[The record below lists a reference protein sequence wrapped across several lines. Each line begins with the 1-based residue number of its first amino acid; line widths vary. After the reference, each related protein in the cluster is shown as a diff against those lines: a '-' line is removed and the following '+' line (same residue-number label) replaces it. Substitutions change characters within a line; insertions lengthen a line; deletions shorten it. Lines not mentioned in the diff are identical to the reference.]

1 MRGFLLRRLGSAL
14 FVLFSLTLL
23 TFIIARLAP
32 GDPILQMMGNRRD
45 PVRYAALQQ
54 QYGLDQPLPVQY
66 LHYVGG
72 LLHGDL
78 GMSFQYPGRPVTTI
92 LAAGLPVSLKLGLGA
107 LLLST
112 LVGVPLGVLAALRR
126 NGPADRLIT
135 TLMLGLFSIPS
146 FVLVGLLV
154 WLDLALY
161 RAGWPALPVAGL
173 EQPASWVLPTFVLA
187 ASSMGYI
194 ARITRSSMIE
204 VLGQD
209 YIRTARSKGL
219 STVAILG
226 RHGLRNAL
234 LPLLTVLG
242 PSVAFLVTGAFVVE
256 KLFNLPGIGN
266 TTIQSIG
273 QRDYPVIQATTI
285 LLGVAVLIMN
295 LITDLLYS
303 VFDPRIARQ
312 G

>member
-23 TFIIARLAP
+23 TFVIARLAP
-32 GDPILQMMGNRRD
+32 GDPIMQMMGNRRD
-45 PVRYAALQQ
+45 PVRYAVLQH
-54 QYGLDQPLPVQY
+54 QYGLDQPVPVQY
-66 LHYVGG
+66 LQYVGG

-112 LVGVPLGVLAALRR
+112 LIGVPLGVIAALRR
-126 NGPADRLIT
+126 NGPADRIIT

-146 FVLVGLLV
+146 FVLIGLLV

-173 EQPASWVLPTFVLA
+173 QQPASWVLPIFVLA

-219 STVAILG
+219 SAVVILG

>member
-23 TFIIARLAP
+23 TFVIARLAP
-32 GDPILQMMGNRRD
+32 GDPIMQMMGNRRD

-66 LHYVGG
+66 LQYVGG

-112 LVGVPLGVLAALRR
+112 IVGVPLGIIAALRR
-126 NGPADRLIT
+126 NGPADRVIT

-146 FVLVGLLV
+146 FVLIGLLV
-154 WLDLALY
+154 WLDLTLY
-161 RAGWPALPVAGL
+161 KAHWPSLPVAGL
-173 EQPASWVLPTFVLA
+173 QQPASWVLPIFVLA

-219 STVAILG
+219 SAAVILT

-285 LLGVAVLIMN
+285 LLGVAVLMMN